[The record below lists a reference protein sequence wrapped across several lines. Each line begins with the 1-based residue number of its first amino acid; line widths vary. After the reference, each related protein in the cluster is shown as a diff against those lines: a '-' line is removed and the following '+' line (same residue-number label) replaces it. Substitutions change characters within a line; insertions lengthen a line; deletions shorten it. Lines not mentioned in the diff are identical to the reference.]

1 MEVTFQHCWV
11 VLLFTDAAN
20 SIFSFPFIVP
30 SKHWHWWFCSVCHGR
45 WVNQK
50 TRKGPPAQMFPSI
63 FWHFTRT
70 FMTSNYCPNWL
81 FVRQR
86 QTCIVCICQPFPRH
100 KSQQRYFTLFV
111 GPTPYKFATGP
122 PLNTGH
128 KLAPARGSA
137 AEGWENCTYFVFVP
151 SALHRQQKRH
161 HTIWWF
167 DRISSVADDGATTM
181 HQQQQQQQQQ
191 QHRLSLGRNY
201 PGGGQQCQQRW
212 RSPAV
217 RWCCGR
223 CCCAAVVP
231 SGHTSHSGHV
241 GTCPRTASREGHW
254 QHSIA
259 GYLHK
264 IDIYM
269 TTMLLKLEH
278 TKVLAKWTWTFWSIS
293 RSRSTR

>member
-70 FMTSNYCPNWL
+70 FMTSNYCSNWL

-128 KLAPARGSA
+128 KLAPAHGSA

-191 QHRLSLGRNY
+191 QQHIVIGTELSW
-201 PGGGQQCQQRW
+201 W
-212 RSPAV
+212 RPAV
-217 RWCCGR
+217 PAAVEVTSSAVVLWSLLL
-223 CCCAAVVP
+223 CCCCPQRPHV
-231 SGHTSHSGHV
+231 TLWTRGHV
-241 GTCPRTASREGHW
+241 PPHC
-254 QHSIA
+254 I
-259 GYLHK
+259 
-264 IDIYM
+264 
-269 TTMLLKLEH
+269 
-278 TKVLAKWTWTFWSIS
+278 
-293 RSRSTR
+293 